1 MMALKLTGPQPA
13 SGGFIRWWLDE
24 LGSVLPRR
32 LAPARAPRQGFLLRR
47 RGEALE
53 VLRQRG
59 RGAAPLGLLELPPP
73 LPATT
78 DEDMLRPPA
87 LSPAARGL
95 VDTLAQRRVPAVLL
109 LEPGDGLLCADTLPA
124 GAEAEVER
132 IMPHRVDLLT
142 PWPQDRVLAG
152 YRVTGRTK
160 DGQLEI
166 RLGVAPKARVEPVL
180 SRLAAYGVTLD
191 AVDLPGEDGEPSGL
205 NLLGTKPARGGRRWR
220 VLGFLL
226 LAALLVGGAA
236 ASVDAYEA
244 YQQLAAQQRFAEAL
258 EQRLADLSQLTGD
271 VDTLRKTA
279 TFIPE
284 QQRATPSPT
293 VVMEVLSR
301 LLPDSVWLDAV
312 TLDGREVTLS
322 GYAEDAAQVL
332 PIIESS
338 PHFKEAQFRAPS
350 TRVTVPGPGGGTREV
365 ERFSLSAK
373 VEPMAEPQP

>member
-1 MMALKLTGPQPA
+1 MMAANLSGPQAA
-13 SGGFIRWWLDE
+13 SGGFLRWWLDE
-24 LGSVLPRR
+24 LGSALPRR
-32 LAPARAPRQGFLLRR
+32 MAPARAPRQGYLLRR
-47 RGEALE
+47 QGEALE

-59 RGAAPLGLLELPPP
+59 RGAASLGLLELPPP

-78 DEDMLRPPA
+78 DDDVLPPHA

-95 VDTLAQRRVPAVLL
+95 VDTLTQRKVPAVLL
-109 LEPGDGLLCADTLPA
+109 LEHGDGLLCADTLPA
-124 GAEAEVER
+124 GAEADVER

-160 DGQLEI
+160 DGQLEV

-180 SRLAAYGVTLD
+180 ARLAAYGVTLD
-191 AVDLPGEDGEPSGL
+191 AVDLAGEDGEPSGL
-205 NLLGTKPARGGRRWR
+205 NLLGTKPKGGGRRWR
-220 VLGFLL
+220 NLGLL
-226 LAALLVGGAA
+226 ALLVLLAGGAFA
-236 ASVDAYEA
+236 GLDAYEA
-244 YQQLAAQQRFAEAL
+244 YQQLAARERFAAAL
-258 EQRLADLSQLTGD
+258 DQRLADLSQLTSD
-271 VDTLRKTA
+271 VDALRKTA
-279 TFIPE
+279 IFIPD

-293 VVMEVLSR
+293 VVLEVLSR
-301 LLPDSVWLDAV
+301 LLPDSVWLDTV
-312 TLDGREVTLS
+312 TLDGHEVTLS

-373 VEPMAEPQP
+373 VQPMADAQP